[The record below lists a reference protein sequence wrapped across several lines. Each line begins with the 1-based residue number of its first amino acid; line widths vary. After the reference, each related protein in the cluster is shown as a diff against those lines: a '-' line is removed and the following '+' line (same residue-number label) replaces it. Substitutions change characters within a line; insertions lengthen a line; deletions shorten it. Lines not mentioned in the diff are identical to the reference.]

1 MKNQSKH
8 ISKSKQHSEDKHI
21 SKSLNTTEN
30 NEPLFQNKPLLQKKS
45 EFVEMARLE
54 SAKLSLGELRQSP
67 HLSASSIGTYIECG
81 LQYKFSKID
90 HIKPEFIIDVLVFG
104 TSIHRSLE
112 AYHTSKAYEEKLSLS
127 VLLKTF
133 DMFWEEEL
141 SKVENIKFSRGADAK
156 FLENMGKSLLTTYY
170 DQYPDDGYKVIATE
184 EPFILTIP
192 GLPINIIGAIDLLEE
207 DEDGTIIITDHK
219 TAGKAFS
226 IAEVERNMQLSI
238 YYMAIKQRHP
248 DREIILKL
256 DALIKTKKPR
266 FEQFYTYRSEIDEI
280 RIIRKIKAV
289 WQGIQNGTFV
299 PNDTSWKCP
308 GCAYKNHCNE
318 WFEQQEEAI

>member
-1 MKNQSKH
+1 MN
-8 ISKSKQHSEDKHI
+8 
-21 SKSLNTTEN
+21 L
-30 NEPLFQNKPLLQKKS
+30 
-45 EFVEMARLE
+45 A
-54 SAKLSLGELRQSP
+54 ELRKSP

-81 LQYKFSKID
+81 LQYKLAKID
-90 HIKPEFIIDVLVFG
+90 HLPPEFTADALVFG
-104 TSIHRSLE
+104 TTIHRILE
-112 AYHTSKAYEEKLSLS
+112 SFHEARMHAEMLPLS
-127 VLLKTF
+127 VILANLE
-133 DMFWEEEL
+133 MFWEEEL
-141 SKVENIKFSRGADAK
+141 AKAENIKFNKGADATS
-156 FLENMGKSLLTTYY
+156 LLNTGKSLLTTYY
-170 DQYPDDGYKVIATE
+170 DKYPDDGYKVIATE

-226 IAEVERNMQLSI
+226 IAEVERNMQLTI
-238 YYMAIKQRHP
+238 YYMAMKQQHP